1 MKLERC
7 KKHINLFL
15 QEHTILRVPCC
26 NCNDTGYIE
35 DMYAD
40 LDGEPFRSY
49 YCKACKNYIIN
60 SKKK

>member
-26 NCNDTGYIE
+26 NCGGTEYIE

-40 LDGEPFRSY
+40 LDGKPFESY
-49 YCKACKNYIIN
+49 YCEKCSNEL
-60 SKKK
+60 